1 MQLRDYL
8 KQRQITM
15 VAFGQLLTPKVS
27 AGKVNHWLRRTRRV
41 SLEEAL
47 QIELLT
53 NGEVTPRE
61 LAWTSKVQSAEETVN
76 AA

>member
-27 AGKVNHWLRRTRRV
+27 AGKVNHWIRRTRRV

-47 QIELLT
+47 QIEMLT

-61 LAWTSKVQSAEETVN
+61 LAWPSKSQTNEGVC
-76 AA
+76 

>member
-8 KQRQITM
+8 KHRQITM

-27 AGKVNHWLRRTRRV
+27 AGKVNHWLRCTRRV

-47 QIELLT
+47 QIESLT

-61 LAWTSKVQSAEETVN
+61 LAWTTKSQACED
-76 AA
+76 AC

>member
-8 KQRQITM
+8 RKNQITM
-15 VAFGQLLTPKVS
+15 VAFGQLLKPPVS

-47 QIELLT
+47 QIETLT
-53 NGEVTPRE
+53 FGEVTPRE
-61 LAWTSKVQSAEETVN
+61 LVWIKVHDCKETTNV
-76 AA
+76 

>member
-8 KQRQITM
+8 KTHHITM
-15 VAFGQLLTPKVS
+15 VAFGQLLSPPVS

-47 QIELLT
+47 QIETLT
-53 NGEVTPRE
+53 KGVVTPRE
-61 LAWTSKVQSAEETVN
+61 LAWGKSQLEEETAN
-76 AA
+76 A

>member
-8 KQRQITM
+8 KKHQITM
-15 VAFGQLLTPKVS
+15 VAFGQLLTPPVS

-47 QIELLT
+47 QIDSLT
-53 NGEVTPRE
+53 SGEVTPRE
-61 LAWTSKVQSAEETVN
+61 LAWAKEQAIEEAAN
-76 AA
+76 A

>member
-47 QIELLT
+47 QIEMLT

-61 LAWTSKVQSAEETVN
+61 LAWPSKSQTNEGVC
-76 AA
+76 